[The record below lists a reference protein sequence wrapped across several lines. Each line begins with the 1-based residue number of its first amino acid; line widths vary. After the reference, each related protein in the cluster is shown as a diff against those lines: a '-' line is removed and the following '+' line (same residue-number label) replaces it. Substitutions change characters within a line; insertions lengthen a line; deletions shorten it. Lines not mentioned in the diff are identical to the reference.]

1 MFSTYSG
8 KTSAPFRHNSDYEA
22 PFASSSVRKRSRAV
36 SLISVSS
43 STSSKLSFDLP
54 KAHPTII
61 MSTIPSNAVGS
72 FAPTKSASASLRFI
86 NATPSRPSLLSRFS
100 RHRRHGKP
108 PSTGLSEV
116 LQQDDLSSSGSDA
129 SVPSISRTSS
139 PSSEPD
145 LPSPRPLQVV
155 SNKLDPT
162 LAAVERKSQ
171 FCATRMH
178 CATCRKPGNNYPS
191 CRKCNKSW
199 CSREC
204 RLVNGKRHT
213 CG

>member
-8 KTSAPFRHNSDYEA
+8 KTSVPFRHSPDYEA

-54 KAHPTII
+54 KAQPTII

-86 NATPSRPSLLSRFS
+86 STTPSRPSLLSRFS
-100 RHRRHGKP
+100 RHRRHG
-108 PSTGLSEV
+108 
-116 LQQDDLSSSGSDA
+116 SDA

-139 PSSEPD
+139 PSSDPD
-145 LPSPRPLQVV
+145 LPSPRPLQAV

>member
-8 KTSAPFRHNSDYEA
+8 KTSVPFRHSPDYEA

-54 KAHPTII
+54 KAQPTII

-86 NATPSRPSLLSRFS
+86 STTPSRPSLLSRFS

-108 PSTGLSEV
+108 SSTGLSEV
-116 LQQDDLSSSGSDA
+116 LQQDDFSASGSDA

-139 PSSEPD
+139 PSSDPD
-145 LPSPRPLQVV
+145 LPSPRPLQAV

-162 LAAVERKSQ
+162 LAAETWKQLS
-171 FCATRMH
+171 
-178 CATCRKPGNNYPS
+178 K
-191 CRKCNKSW
+191 
-199 CSREC
+199 
-204 RLVNGKRHT
+204 L
-213 CG
+213 

>member
-1 MFSTYSG
+1 MRIKRPLARVVT
-8 KTSAPFRHNSDYEA
+8 KEHAPFRHNSDYEA

-100 RHRRHGKP
+100 RHKRH
-108 PSTGLSEV
+108 
-116 LQQDDLSSSGSDA
+116 GSDA

-145 LPSPRPLQVV
+145 LSSPRPLQVV

-162 LAAVERKSQ
+162 LAAETGQQLPK
-171 FCATRMH
+171 
-178 CATCRKPGNNYPS
+178 
-191 CRKCNKSW
+191 
-199 CSREC
+199 
-204 RLVNGKRHT
+204 L
-213 CG
+213 